1 MSQKYHLVAR
11 NEQMEQLL
19 DEISLHETIALD
31 TEADSLHHYREK
43 VCLIQLGVGERQW
56 IVDPLATL
64 DLDPLMRLLER
75 RELLLHGA
83 DYDLRLLYRS
93 HNFKPDRIFD
103 TMLAAQLLGRARIGL
118 AALVEEFF
126 GVILPK
132 KGQKADWSHRP
143 LTEELLEYAADDT
156 RYLPNTAGR
165 LRAELEAKGRLD
177 WHGESCRRQIAAARQ
192 ARAESDDEAWRVKGA
207 RQMSGRGGAVLREV
221 WLWREEM
228 ARKADRPPFKIASN
242 EFLVHWAQ
250 WAAENPRA
258 GIGEAPEPPPWLV
271 GSRLRTF
278 HAALEHALALPPEEW
293 PAPPVPRES
302 YRRSQE
308 EERLLTRVLKAR
320 DEIAAQLEMD
330 PGVLGSR
337 EALRE
342 VVRRRARNAA
352 EVTAAATLM
361 DWQVAA
367 LAAAVLPVLHQA
379 GAPEGV
385 DGVGALDETALGE
398 ADASGIE

>member
-19 DEISLHETIALD
+19 DEIRCTRRSPWTPRPTACI
-31 TEADSLHHYREK
+31 TYREK
-43 VCLIQLGVGERQW
+43 VCLIQLGVCERQW

-93 HNFKPDRIFD
+93 HNFKPDRI
-103 TMLAAQLLGRARIGL
+103 LRHHAGGAAAGAGAHRA

-278 HAALEHALALPPEEW
+278 HAALEHALALPRSPEEW

-342 VVRRRARNAA
+342 VVRRRAR
-352 EVTAAATLM
+352 T
-361 DWQVAA
+361 
-367 LAAAVLPVLHQA
+367 PRK
-379 GAPEGV
+379 
-385 DGVGALDETALGE
+385 
-398 ADASGIE
+398 